1 MVWSCVKGQTGV
13 DDDSGPVRLWC
24 VNLCSRQPAVNS
36 PVLSMDQQLLPFG
49 WIVTSPEEKTG
60 TLDTDNPAEMGPTAG
75 HPISESAEHRLALDQ
90 VFDSDAESDSDAM
103 DHLHS
108 TPTTTASESN
118 LLASAPDHISVP
130 QSCVASEVSS
140 SIGEHY
146 LRYG

>member
-24 VNLCSRQPAVNS
+24 VSLCRQPAVTDKS
-36 PVLSMDQQLLPFG
+36 PPSVQLLPFG
-49 WIVTSPEEKTG
+49 WIVTSPDEETG
-60 TLDTDNPAEMGPTAG
+60 ALDAENPTEMPTAG
-75 HPISESAEHRLALDQ
+75 HTTGQPAEQRLALDQ
-90 VFDSDAESDSDAM
+90 VFDSDADSDSDAM

-108 TPTTTASESN
+108 TPPSTASECN
-118 LLASAPDHISVP
+118 LLASAPGHISIP
-130 QSCVASEVSS
+130 QSRVASEVSS